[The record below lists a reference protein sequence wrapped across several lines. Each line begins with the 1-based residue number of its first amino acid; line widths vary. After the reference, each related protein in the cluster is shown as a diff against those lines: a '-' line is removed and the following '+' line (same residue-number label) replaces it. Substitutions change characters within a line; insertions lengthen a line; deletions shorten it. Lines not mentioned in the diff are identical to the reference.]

1 MAVRGIFTAHS
12 SIVGDRVGD
21 LASRVLMHMPQGTA
35 PLLALSSGMPKRPAK
50 DVSFSWIEDSH
61 ISGAATASAN
71 ALVGAATFTVSDSN
85 LWVPNTVLLNTATDE
100 RMLVTNVSGNTVTV
114 LRGFGGTTA
123 VAITAGD
130 FLHNVGTAFAEAS
143 GKPTAVAQRGE
154 SRTNYV
160 QIFKNGWS
168 LSGTAKAVAFH
179 SGSQLAINKQQ
190 AIAYHS
196 EDIEKAFLLGTK
208 GYMQIAGQT
217 MYLSDGV
224 YAQVQGYGGLVE
236 SAIVGGIAGQMNMT
250 GLLDYLRRI
259 FLVNVA
265 GAPNERIGFTS
276 SLMLQHINTMARMDT
291 TYNVQQGDEKD
302 TFGFV
307 VTTIVG
313 LNGKLKLL
321 THPMFDDLALDDVL
335 VLHPQFIAKRELR
348 DIEVHEFTTENDRN
362 NGIDAD
368 DGFVLSQLGFEVG
381 GTRTMGI
388 LRGITTPIA
397 SF

>member
-1 MAVRGIFTAHS
+1 MSIRGIFTAHS

-50 DVSFSWIEDSH
+50 DLSFSWIEDSH
-61 ISGAATASAN
+61 ISGATTASAA
-71 ALVGAATFTVSDSN
+71 ALVGAVTFNVVDSN
-85 LWVPNTVLLNTATDE
+85 LWVPNTVLLNTASNE
-100 RMLVTNVSGNTVTV
+100 RMLVTSVTGNAVTV
-114 LRGFGGTTA
+114 IRGFSGTTA
-123 VAITAGD
+123 VAIVAGD
-130 FLHNVGTAFAEAS
+130 FIHSVGTMFAEGS
-143 GKPTAVAQRGE
+143 GKPVAIAQRGE

-168 LSGTAKAVAFH
+168 VTGTAKAVSFN
-179 SGSQLAINKQQ
+179 SGSQVAINRQQ

-196 EDIEKAFLLGTK
+196 EDIEKAFLLGKK
-208 GYMQIAGQT
+208 GYMQIAGQS
-217 MYLSDGV
+217 MFSSDGV
-224 YAQVQGYGGLVE
+224 YEQVQGYGGLVE
-236 SAIVGGIAGQMNMT
+236 SALVGGVAGQMNMT
-250 GLLDYLRRI
+250 ALLDFLRRI
-259 FLVNVA
+259 FIVNVA

-276 SLMLQHINTMARMDT
+276 SLVLQHINTMARMDT
-291 TYNVQQGDEKD
+291 TYNVQQGNEAD

-307 VTTIVG
+307 VTTITG

-321 THPMFDDLALDDVL
+321 THPMFDDLSLDDVL

-348 DIEVHEFTTENDRN
+348 EIEMHEFTTENDRN

-368 DGFVLSQLGFEVG
+368 DGHVLSQLGFEVG
-381 GTRTMGI
+381 GTRTMGL
-388 LRGITTPIA
+388 LRGITTPVV